1 MGRRPRL
8 SCAPFAVPHT
18 PSAGRRE
25 RIGRGDEEP
34 GMALEEAALQD
45 ARAHE
50 APRRL
55 AEQPRQPTRRPAGT
69 SAAATAP

>member
-1 MGRRPRL
+1 
-8 SCAPFAVPHT
+8 
-18 PSAGRRE
+18 
-25 RIGRGDEEP
+25 
-34 GMALEEAALQD
+34 MALEEAALQD